1 MHRVV
6 CAQCIVGLEEERER
20 REREREKGLFKEKAV
35 RRKGRRKKRMV

>member
-1 MHRVV
+1 LSDWRRR
-6 CAQCIVGLEEERER
+6 ERE